1 MKSNAAIFPF
11 TFHLGFV
18 FRGIGGYPILD
29 ILGRRDYPMLVA
41 ESSTKIGVV
50 NNYQYHIHGQ
60 NMLAIGM
67 PMAKVDPD

>member
-1 MKSNAAIFPF
+1 MKSNAIIPF

-18 FRGIGGYPILD
+18 FRGIGGVSNIRGT
-29 ILGRRDYPMLVA
+29 GRGYPMLAA